1 MADATGATTGTT
13 STSSAA
19 TGGGA
24 SVAPTGAP
32 RPARPARPRALLVS
46 GLVGLVLFALFGFA
60 VLQDV
65 EAPFTQSLDDA
76 WRRLVGA
83 NGLDQVSWA
92 VPMAFQYLGELPGA
106 ELTIL
111 LIPAW
116 LFVIRRWRSALFFLT
131 AELAGSMVVSQLTK
145 NLVDRPRPTDD
156 LANGLFGPLF
166 SVDHGS
172 FPSGHAVS
180 AGILLVAVAAILPPS
195 KRLVWWIVGGLIAV
209 GMIWQRT
216 LINAHWFS
224 DAVFGV
230 IGGASATLVLWWA
243 FSTLLAKDYG
253 KPLFRR
259 RIESP
264 AHEGA
269 S

>member
-1 MADATGATTGTT
+1 MADAASATTGTT

-19 TGGGA
+19 AGVGA
-24 SVAPTGAP
+24 SVAPSAAP
-32 RPARPARPRALLVS
+32 RPARSTRPRALLVT
-46 GLVGLVLFALFGFA
+46 GLVGLVLFALFGLA

-65 EAPFTQSLDDA
+65 EAPFTQPLDDA

-83 NGLDQVSWA
+83 SGLDQVSWA
-92 VPMAFQYLGELPGA
+92 VPMAFQLLGELPGA
-106 ELTIL
+106 VLTIL

-131 AELAGSMVVSQLTK
+131 AELAGTMVVSQLTK
-145 NLVDRPRPTDD
+145 NLVDRPRPADD

-195 KRLVWWIVGGLIAV
+195 KRLAWWIVGGLIAV

-243 FSTLLAKDYG
+243 FSTLVARDYG

>member
-13 STSSAA
+13 STSSATA
-19 TGGGA
+19 GGGA

-32 RPARPARPRALLVS
+32 RPARPRALLVT
-46 GLVGLVLFALFGFA
+46 GLVGLVLFALFGLA

-65 EAPFTQSLDDA
+65 EAPFTQPLDDA

-83 NGLDQVSWA
+83 SGLDQVSWA

-106 ELTIL
+106 VLTIL

-131 AELAGSMVVSQLTK
+131 AELAGTMVVSQLTK
-145 NLVDRPRPTDD
+145 NLVDRPRPADD

-243 FSTLLAKDYG
+243 FWTLLAKDYG

>member
-13 STSSAA
+13 STSSATA
-19 TGGGA
+19 GGGA

-32 RPARPARPRALLVS
+32 RPAQPARPRALLVT
-46 GLVGLVLFALFGFA
+46 GLVGLVLFALFGLA

-65 EAPFTQSLDDA
+65 EAPFTQPLDDA

-83 NGLDQVSWA
+83 SGLDQVSWA

-106 ELTIL
+106 VLTIL

-145 NLVDRPRPTDD
+145 NLVDRPRPADD

-195 KRLVWWIVGGLIAV
+195 KRLVWWIVGGVIAV

>member
-1 MADATGATTGTT
+1 VPDAA
-13 STSSAA
+13 
-19 TGGGA
+19 
-24 SVAPTGAP
+24 GAP
-32 RPARPARPRALLVS
+32 ALTEAAAASAPPAPRTRPARPRALLVT
-46 GLVGLVLFALFGFA
+46 GLVGLTLFVAFGLT

-65 EAPFTQSLDDA
+65 DAPLTQPLDDA

-83 NGLDQVSWA
+83 SALEQVSWV
-92 VPMAFQYLGELPGA
+92 VPMAFQHLGELPGA
-106 ELTIL
+106 VLR
-111 LIPAW
+111 
-116 LFVIRRWRSALFFLT
+116 FS
-131 AELAGSMVVSQLTK
+131 
-145 NLVDRPRPTDD
+145 
-156 LANGLFGPLF
+156 PLF

-180 AGILLVAVAAILPPS
+180 AGILLVAVAAVLPPS
-195 KRLVWWIVGGLIAV
+195 KRLAWWIVGGLIAL
-209 GMIWQRT
+209 GMVWQRT

-259 RIESP
+259 RIPSP

>member
-1 MADATGATTGTT
+1 MADAPGAPAAMATA
-13 STSSAA
+13 STAP
-19 TGGGA
+19 GGGA
-24 SVAPTGAP
+24 ASDPAANAP
-32 RPARPARPRALLVS
+32 RARRPRGLLIA
-46 GLVGLVLFALFGFA
+46 GLIGLALFAAFGLA

-65 EAPFTQSLDDA
+65 EAPFTQPLDDA

-83 NGLDQVSWA
+83 GGLDQVSWA
-92 VPMAFQYLGELPGA
+92 VPMAFQYLGEIPGA
-106 ELTIL
+106 ALTIL

-145 NLVDRPRPTDD
+145 NLVDRPRPADD
-156 LANGLFGPLF
+156 LVNGLFGPLF
-166 SVDHGS
+166 PVDHGS

-195 KRLVWWIVGGLIAV
+195 KRLAWWIVGSLITV
-209 GMIWQRT
+209 GMVWQRT

-230 IGGASATLVLWWA
+230 IGGASATVVLWWA
-243 FSTLLAKDYG
+243 FSTLLARDYC

>member
-1 MADATGATTGTT
+1 MPGRRVN
-13 STSSAA
+13 
-19 TGGGA
+19 
-24 SVAPTGAP
+24 VAEGLPTRVQFNQYVGWEG
-32 RPARPARPRALLVS
+32 VC
-46 GLVGLVLFALFGFA
+46 GLVTNCA
-60 VLQDV
+60 VL
-65 EAPFTQSLDDA
+65 
-76 WRRLVGA
+76 R
-83 NGLDQVSWA
+83 
-92 VPMAFQYLGELPGA
+92 
-106 ELTIL
+106 
-111 LIPAW
+111 
-116 LFVIRRWRSALFFLT
+116 
-131 AELAGSMVVSQLTK
+131 
-145 NLVDRPRPTDD
+145 
-156 LANGLFGPLF
+156 FGPLF

-180 AGILLVAVAAILPPS
+180 AGTLLVAVAAVLPPS
-195 KRLVWWIVGGLIAV
+195 KRLAWWIVGGLIAL
-209 GMIWQRT
+209 GMVWQRT

-243 FSTLLAKDYG
+243 FSTLLEKDYA